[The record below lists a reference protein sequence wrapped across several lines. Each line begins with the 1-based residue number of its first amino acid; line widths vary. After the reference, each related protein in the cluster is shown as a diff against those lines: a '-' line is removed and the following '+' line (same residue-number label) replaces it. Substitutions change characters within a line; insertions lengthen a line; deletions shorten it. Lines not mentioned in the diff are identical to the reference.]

1 MIFANQFYIMK
12 KILTLGILLSLN
24 LVGSSQTITTIA
36 GTGLGGFTG
45 DGGPATAATVGGA
58 GFVCFDGAGRLLF
71 TDNTNFR
78 VRTINS
84 LGNINTISGNGVG
97 AWSGDGGP
105 ATSAGQRPRP
115 IVANKHGEFIFADA
129 STYRLRKVSTA
140 GIITTFAGNGTP
152 GFSGDGGP
160 ATAATL
166 SVTGSYLAIDEVG
179 RIYLTDLNRI
189 RLIDTSGIITTIAGT
204 GATGFSGDGGP
215 ASAATFNAVGG
226 IALDDTGNLYILDVA
241 NFRVRKINR
250 AGIITTIAGT
260 GVSAYAGDG
269 GPALSAQLKHPFH
282 ITTDLLN
289 NLYISEVD
297 NGIVRKISTSGIITT
312 VVGDGV
318 PGFAGDGGPATLAR
332 LHGPQGLA
340 VDSAGNLYIGDA
352 SNARLRKVSSGN
364 SQPAFSG
371 AKKQYLTVCENSTGY
386 SLDTILSASDVDAGQ
401 TLTWQLS
408 IAPAHGTAT
417 VSYSATSTGATLM
430 PSGLLYTPTPG
441 YSGTDTFTVRI
452 DDGITANKTT
462 VYVTVIPF
470 HSGTIVG
477 ADSVCVTDTVYL
489 SNTTPGG
496 VWSTSAPGVATI
508 NSSGRVVGIA
518 AGTCQLSYTIS
529 NSCGAVSAVH
539 PLVVRPWSSS
549 CLPVSVVGI
558 NAYSDGL
565 RVFPN
570 PAAHQMAV
578 EVTSPVTEEIML
590 HVFDATGR
598 LLLLKTAYTNGKID
612 MEEKWVRSLSVGVY
626 YIRAVSPHQAWGS
639 RFLIAR

>member
-1 MIFANQFYIMK
+1 MSSLYK
-12 KILTLGILLSLN
+12 LILLLLLPVSLH
-24 LVGSSQTITTIA
+24 GQTITTIA
-36 GTGLGGFTG
+36 GMGLAGFTG
-45 DGGPATAATVGGA
+45 DGGPATAASVGGA
-58 GFVCFDGAGRLLF
+58 GYVCFDGAGRLLF

-97 AWSGDGGP
+97 SWSGDGGP
-105 ATSAGQRPRP
+105 ATSAGQRPRS
-115 IVANKHGEFIFADA
+115 IVANKQGDFFFADA
-129 STYRLRKVSTA
+129 SNYRLRQVSNA

-152 GFSGDGGP
+152 GFSGDGGL

-166 SVTGSYLAIDEVG
+166 GASGAFLAIDEVG
-179 RIYLTDLNRI
+179 RIYLTDNNRI

-226 IALDDTGNLYILDVA
+226 IALDDTGNVYVIDGG
-241 NFRVRKINR
+241 NYCIRKINR
-250 AGIITTIAGT
+250 LGIITTIAGT

-269 GPALSAQLKHPFH
+269 GPALSAQLKKPFH
-282 ITTDLLN
+282 IASDLLN
-289 NLYISEVD
+289 NLYISEND
-297 NGIVRKISTSGIITT
+297 NGCVHKISTTGIIST

-318 PGFAGDGGPATLAR
+318 LGFAGDGGPATLAR
-332 LHGPQGLA
+332 LNRPQGLA
-340 VDSAGNLYIGDA
+340 VDSVGNLYIGDA
-352 SNARLRKVSSGN
+352 SNGRLRKVSLGN
-364 SQPAFSG
+364 GQPAFSG
-371 AKKQYLTVCENSTGY
+371 GKKQYLTVCENSTGY

-430 PSGLLYTPTPG
+430 PTGHLYTPAPG

-462 VYVTVIPF
+462 LYVTVTPF
-470 HSGTIVG
+470 HSGTIIG

-489 SNTTPGG
+489 SNSTPGG
-496 VWSTSAPGVATI
+496 VWSSSASGVATI

-529 NSCGAVSAVH
+529 NSCGAVSSVH

-549 CLPVSVVGI
+549 CLPVSVVAINTGTDGI
-558 NAYSDGL
+558 

-570 PAAHQMAV
+570 PAAHQMVV
-578 EVTSPVTEEIML
+578 EVSSPVTEEILL
-590 HVFDATGR
+590 HVFDGTGR
-598 LLLLKTAYTNGKID
+598 LLLAKTAYTNGKID
-612 MEEKWVRSLSVGVY
+612 MDEKWVSSLSVGVY
-626 YIRAVSPHQAWGS
+626 YIRAVAPHQAWGS

>member
-1 MIFANQFYIMK
+1 MSAFCK
-12 KILTLGILLSLN
+12 LILFLLLPVF
-24 LVGSSQTITTIA
+24 LQGQTITTIA
-36 GTGLGGFTG
+36 GTGLAGFTG
-45 DGGPATAATVGGA
+45 DGGPATAASVGGA
-58 GFVCFDGAGRLLF
+58 GYVCFDGAGRLLF

-84 LGNINTISGNGVG
+84 LGNINTVSGNGSG

-105 ATSAGQRPRP
+105 ATSAGQRPRS
-115 IVANKHGEFIFADA
+115 IVANKHGDFVFVDGGLN
-129 STYRLRKVSTA
+129 RLRRVSTA

-152 GFSGDGGP
+152 GFSGDGGQ

-166 SVTGSYLAIDEVG
+166 GVSGNYLAIDEVG
-179 RIYLTDLNRI
+179 RIYLTDNNRV
-189 RLIDTSGIITTIAGT
+189 RLIDTAGIITTIAGT

-226 IALDDTGNLYILDVA
+226 IALDDTGNLYVIDAA
-241 NFRVRKINR
+241 NYRVRKINT

-269 GPALSAQLKHPFH
+269 GPALSAQLKKPFH
-282 ITTDLLN
+282 IATDLLN
-289 NLYISEVD
+289 NLYISEND
-297 NGIVRKISTSGIITT
+297 NGCVRKISTSGIITT
-312 VVGDGV
+312 LVGDGV

-332 LHGPQGLA
+332 LFGPQGLA

-371 AKKQYLTVCENSTGY
+371 GKKQYLTACENSTGY

-430 PSGLLYTPTPG
+430 PSGLLYTPAPG

-462 VYVTVIPF
+462 VYVTVTPF

-477 ADSVCVTDTVYL
+477 ADSVCVTDTVFL

-496 VWSTSAPGVATI
+496 VWSSSAPSVAAI
-508 NSSGRVVGIA
+508 NSLGRVIGIA
-518 AGTCQLSYTIS
+518 AGTCQLSYTVS
-529 NSCGAVSAVH
+529 NSCGAVSSVH

-549 CLPVSVVGI
+549 CLPVSVAAI
-558 NAYSDGL
+558 NAGPDGL

-578 EVTSPVTEEIML
+578 EVASPVTEEIML

-598 LLLLKTAYTNGKID
+598 LLLVKTAYTNGKID
-612 MEEKWVRSLSVGVY
+612 MEEKWVSSLSVGVY